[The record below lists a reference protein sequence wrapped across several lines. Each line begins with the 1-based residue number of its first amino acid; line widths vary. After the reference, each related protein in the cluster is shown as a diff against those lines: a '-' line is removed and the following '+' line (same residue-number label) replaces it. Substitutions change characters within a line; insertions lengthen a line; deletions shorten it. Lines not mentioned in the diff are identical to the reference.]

1 MTVSATVQKTTTTKN
16 ADGTTSE
23 SQPQPI
29 DVKESFTT
37 EKIPVYVQNYL
48 NVPTVTAEAQVTAN
62 RGTANEKK
70 EPIVGTDLK
79 DGETY
84 GWYNDYNYVLTSLK
98 LTKCAGSTAPYTMS
112 YELTRP
118 DKTVK
123 NGSLSSEDLGKDG
136 KDGKDGLDAF
146 KNFNDDGVYTLE
158 VHATDAAGNESG
170 TAAYTIKYDV
180 SAPDVS
186 AVFSLTSKDSPFYAE
201 QRTIDIEV
209 SDKLFK
215 GSKNVTFEEGK
226 PVSGNGV
233 YTLTGTMKNTNQSGV
248 SNVSIETTIQY
259 TNGNP
264 PMFDGA
270 WTYTGAG
277 EGKQTLPSWSG
288 TYKYGSV
295 DGNIRD
301 GDDYTLCITATDEAG
316 NVTKTNT
323 DGTYTKNGKEQTG
336 VGSSSNC
343 YTVVTKGTDKTDF
356 TIDQTTTTASS
367 TASTSRP
374 AARPPS
380 RSWSTILTASG
391 SSLRRPAPPAAPTGW
406 TTATRT
412 RRPSRS

>member
-1 MTVSATVQKTTTTKN
+1 MYAVFVTTPVKDADGKAEEKAYTADRGQEIPSGSSRSNFDVQWDESALATWLKGYGLKTSLTTKDTVQNGVGDSYDWDKFALASNGVVVTATVKAEDGKATEDKEVVSGQNSGQAKSFTLGGAVGEDGKNEISRNSPVQFTVTVSATVQKTTTTKN

-84 GWYNDYNYVLTSLK
+84 GWYNDYNNVLTSLK

-186 AVFSLTSKDSPFYAE
+186 AVFSLTSKDSPSMQSSARSISRF
-201 QRTIDIEV
+201 RT
-209 SDKLFK
+209 SCLK
-215 GSKNVTFEEGK
+215 
-226 PVSGNGV
+226 
-233 YTLTGTMKNTNQSGV
+233 
-248 SNVSIETTIQY
+248 
-259 TNGNP
+259 
-264 PMFDGA
+264 
-270 WTYTGAG
+270 
-277 EGKQTLPSWSG
+277 
-288 TYKYGSV
+288 
-295 DGNIRD
+295 
-301 GDDYTLCITATDEAG
+301 
-316 NVTKTNT
+316 
-323 DGTYTKNGKEQTG
+323 
-336 VGSSSNC
+336 
-343 YTVVTKGTDKTDF
+343 
-356 TIDQTTTTASS
+356 
-367 TASTSRP
+367 
-374 AARPPS
+374 AAR
-380 RSWSTILTASG
+380 T
-391 SSLRRPAPPAAPTGW
+391 
-406 TTATRT
+406 
-412 RRPSRS
+412 